1 MPEHITVLEV
11 IVRLCE
17 SSQLCYEGV
26 LCECAVVFMPEHTL
40 PILKDKSKACVST
53 NRGLVQTQC
62 LTENKRGHKEGQ
74 SLVHSLQ

>member
-1 MPEHITVLEV
+1 MW
-11 IVRLCE
+11 LCE

-53 NRGLVQTQC
+53 DRGLVQTQC
-62 LTENKRGHKEGQ
+62 LTESR
-74 SLVHSLQ
+74 